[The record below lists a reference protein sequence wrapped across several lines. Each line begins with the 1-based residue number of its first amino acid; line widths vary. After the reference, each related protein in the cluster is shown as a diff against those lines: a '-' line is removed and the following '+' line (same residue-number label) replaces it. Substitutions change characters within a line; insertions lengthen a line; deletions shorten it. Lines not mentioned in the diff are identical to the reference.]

1 MKVNGFAFSHARAV
15 LLLLGLTAV
24 VAVLVVAGAYFRDDQ
39 RIDRWATANGY
50 DVVSCQKV
58 SDGILNFEERETW
71 AIYQVV
77 VKEKL
82 TGQTTNAWIRLG
94 PGLALKEAW
103 RREDL
108 GWPGG

>member
-1 MKVNGFAFSHARAV
+1 MKVNAFVFSRVRAV

-24 VAVLVVAGAYFRDDQ
+24 VAILVVAGVYFRNEQ
-39 RIDRWATANGY
+39 RIEHWAAANGY
-50 DVVSCQKV
+50 DVVSCQKI
-58 SDGILNFEERETW
+58 SDGILNVEERETW

-82 TGQTTNAWIRLG
+82 TGQTTTAWIRLG
-94 PGLALKEAW
+94 PGLAFRQAW